1 MISTEEQVAGLFG
14 VAGKGV
20 AITGGGSGIG
30 QALGM
35 AFAAGGARVALLDVN
50 QKNLDESLA
59 LYTKSGLRAS
69 GAHCD
74 VTDPAGV
81 ERAFAEAGGSLGRL
95 DVLVNCAGITLWKPA
110 EEHTTEEFRRVIEI
124 NLTGTFNCCQAAGR
138 RMIPGG
144 GGKIVN
150 VSSIRSFVGLPN
162 GIAAYA
168 SSKGGINMLTRQ
180 LAAEWGKHKV
190 NVNAIAPG
198 LIRTPLSAFFVDSEV
213 GRGYCLP
220 RIMLGR
226 CGETDDLVGA
236 VLFLASKASDYVTGQ
251 VIVVDGGTLAAG

>member
-1 MISTEEQVAGLFG
+1 MISTGEQVAGLFG

-59 LYTKSGLRAS
+59 LYARNGQAAS
-69 GAHCD
+69 GVRCD

-81 ERAFAEAGGSLGRL
+81 ARAFAEADGKLGRL

-138 RMIPGG
+138 RMIPAG

-150 VSSIRSFVGLPN
+150 VSSIRGFVGLPN

-180 LAAEWGKHKV
+180 LATEWGKHRI

-198 LIRTPLSAFFVDSEV
+198 MIRTPLSAFFVDSEV
-213 GRGYCLP
+213 GRNYYLP

-226 CGETDDLVGA
+226 CGETDDLVGT
-236 VLFLASKASDYVTGQ
+236 VLFLASRASDYVTGQ
-251 VIVVDGGTLAAG
+251 IIAIDGGMLAAG

>member
-1 MISTEEQVAGLFG
+1 MISTGEQVSGLFG

-30 QALGM
+30 QALGI
-35 AFAAGGARVALLDVN
+35 AFASAGAKVALLDVN

-59 LYTKSGLRAS
+59 LHARNGQAAS
-69 GAHCD
+69 GIRCD

-81 ERAFAEAGGSLGRL
+81 ERAFAEAGGTLGRL
-95 DVLVNCAGITLWKPA
+95 DALVNCAGITLWKPA

-180 LAAEWGKHKV
+180 LATEWGKHKI

-198 LIRTPLSAFFVDSEV
+198 MIRTPLSAFFVDSEV
-213 GRGYCLP
+213 GRNYYLP

-226 CGETDDLVGA
+226 CGETDDLVGT

-251 VIVVDGGTLAAG
+251 IIAIDGGMLAAG